1 MSVNMAS
8 LAVSSAKTSA
18 LFGAASYQSRPQLPQ
33 HISSV
38 CFLPGSRSL
47 PRHQGVLKISAQ
59 LNEDGAVEKSGNSK
73 VIVEEEVP
81 QAEKKVS
88 DASSISVL
96 LSQAVNL
103 VKLVD
108 SKDIVEVK
116 LKQMDCE
123 ILIRKKEAETLPE
136 TNIRAAPVSTGQP
149 SFPQPIAQPL
159 MAPASPS
166 PSPSPPPSPAPSPAA
181 APALPPPAAAKPKL
195 SGSQQKSPMAGTF
208 YRAPSPGAPPYVK
221 VGDTVKKG
229 QILCIVEAMKLMNEI
244 EAEISGTVVEI
255 HIEDGKPVSVEM
267 PLFTIAP

>member
-8 LAVSSAKTSA
+8 LPVPSAKTSA
-18 LFGAASYQSRPQLPQ
+18 VFGAASYQSRPQLPQ

-47 PRHQGVLKISAQ
+47 PRHQGVLKVSAQ
-59 LNEDGAVEKSGNSK
+59 LNEDGGVEKSGNSK

-108 SKDIVEVK
+108 SKDIMEVK

-123 ILIRKKEAETLPE
+123 ILIRKEEAETLPE
-136 TNIRAAPVSTGQP
+136 MNIRAAHVSTGQP
-149 SFPQPIAQPL
+149 SFTQPIAQPL
-159 MAPASPS
+159 MTPAVPAPD
-166 PSPSPPPSPAPSPAA
+166 PAPSPAA
-181 APALPPPAAAKPKL
+181 APALPPPAAAKPKF
-195 SGSQQKSPMAGTF
+195 SGSQQKSPMSGTF
-208 YRAPSPGAPPYVK
+208 YRAPSPGALPYVK
-221 VGDTVKKG
+221 VGDMVKKG
-229 QILCIVEAMKLMNEI
+229 QILCIIEAMKLMNEI

-255 HIEDGKPVSVEM
+255 HIEDGKPVSVET
-267 PLFTIAP
+267 PLFTIAL